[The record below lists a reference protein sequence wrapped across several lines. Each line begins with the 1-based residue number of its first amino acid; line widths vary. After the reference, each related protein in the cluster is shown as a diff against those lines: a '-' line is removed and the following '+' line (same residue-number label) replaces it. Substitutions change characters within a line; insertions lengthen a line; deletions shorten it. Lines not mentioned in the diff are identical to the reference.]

1 MRKYI
6 CVIAA
11 ISAFAIGSFA
21 QSPKY
26 KYEFTKFVESFPN
39 ATGKARDTVSV
50 AADGKGTIF
59 VLRRS
64 DPPVLVYNREGKL
77 LNSWGTGLFA
87 DDHNID
93 VDRFGFVWIG
103 DRNGQ
108 MVYKFT
114 VDGKQLISIGTKGV
128 KGDDTSKTSFN
139 RASDVYVAA
148 NGDIFVADGYENHRI
163 VQFDKD
169 GRFIK
174 IIGGIKGRR
183 PGQLDG
189 IHGVAMDS
197 KGRLIVLDHHGDDPR
212 ITVWDPK
219 TGNFIEDWGPLNLTM
234 GSGFTMDEK
243 TDTFYVSDT
252 NGHQLVTVKDGKVI
266 DRIGGLKAEGHQ
278 AVRDSGTGVLYL
290 ADTGAEGGMIWKVVI
305 SLQTAAARQPMSFFV
320 SSKGSGDGANLAGIA
335 GADYTCQTLAEA
347 VGSTKTW
354 HAYLSTRAGDNA
366 VTILHARER
375 IGTGP

>member
-6 CVIAA
+6 GVIVA
-11 ISAFAIGSFA
+11 ISGFVGGAFA

-26 KYEFTKFVESFPN
+26 KYEFTKFVESYPN

-50 AADGKGTIF
+50 AADGKGAIL

-64 DPPVLVYNREGKL
+64 DPPVLIYNREGKL
-77 LNSWGTGLFA
+77 LNSWGTGLFV

-114 VDGKQLISIGTKGV
+114 MDGKQLMSIGTKGV

-169 GRFIK
+169 GKFIK
-174 IIGGIKGRR
+174 IIGGIKGRS
-183 PGQLDG
+183 PGQL
-189 IHGVAMDS
+189 
-197 KGRLIVLDHHGDDPR
+197 
-212 ITVWDPK
+212 
-219 TGNFIEDWGPLNLTM
+219 
-234 GSGFTMDEK
+234 
-243 TDTFYVSDT
+243 
-252 NGHQLVTVKDGKVI
+252 
-266 DRIGGLKAEGHQ
+266 
-278 AVRDSGTGVLYL
+278 DSGTGVLYL

-305 SLQTAAARQPMSFFV
+305 
-320 SSKGSGDGANLAGIA
+320 
-335 GADYTCQTLAEA
+335 
-347 VGSTKTW
+347 TK
-354 HAYLSTRAGDNA
+354 
-366 VTILHARER
+366 
-375 IGTGP
+375 

>member
-1 MRKYI
+1 M
-6 CVIAA
+6 
-11 ISAFAIGSFA
+11 
-21 QSPKY
+21 
-26 KYEFTKFVESFPN
+26 
-39 ATGKARDTVSV
+39 
-50 AADGKGTIF
+50 
-59 VLRRS
+59 
-64 DPPVLVYNREGKL
+64 
-77 LNSWGTGLFA
+77 

-114 VDGKQLISIGTKGV
+114 IEGKLLMSIGTKGV
-128 KGDDTSKTSFN
+128 KGDDASKTSFN

-163 VQFDKD
+163 VHFDKD
-169 GRFIK
+169 GKFIR
-174 IIGGIKGRR
+174 IIGGVKGRG

-189 IHGVAMDS
+189 IHGVAIDS

-219 TGNFIEDWGPLNLTM
+219 TGKFLEDWGPLDLTM

-252 NGHQLVTVKDGKVI
+252 NGHQFITVKDGKVI

-278 AVRDSGTGVLYL
+278 AIRDSETGVLYL

-305 SLQTAAARQPMSFFV
+305 
-320 SSKGSGDGANLAGIA
+320 
-335 GADYTCQTLAEA
+335 
-347 VGSTKTW
+347 
-354 HAYLSTRAGDNA
+354 TR
-366 VTILHARER
+366 
-375 IGTGP
+375 

>member
-1 MRKYI
+1 MRKYLWAI
-6 CVIAA
+6 AVISSLVTGA
-11 ISAFAIGSFA
+11 SG

-26 KYEFTKFVESFPN
+26 QYEFTKFVESFPN
-39 ATGKARDTVSV
+39 ATGKPRDTVSV
-50 AADGKGTIF
+50 AADGKGTIL

-64 DPPVLVYNREGKL
+64 EPPVLVYNREGRL
-77 LNSWGTGLFA
+77 LNSWGTGLFV

-114 VDGKQLISIGTKGV
+114 IDGKLLMSIGTKGV

-169 GRFIK
+169 GKFIK
-174 IIGGIKGRR
+174 IIGGVKGRG

-189 IHGVAMDS
+189 VHGVAMDS

-212 ITVWDPK
+212 ITVWDSK
-219 TGNFIEDWGPLNLTM
+219 TGKFLEDRGPLNLTM

-252 NGHQLVTVKDGKVI
+252 NGHQLRTVKDGKVI
-266 DRIGGLKAEGHQ
+266 ERIGGLKAEGHQ
-278 AVRDSGTGVLYL
+278 AIRDSGTGVLYL

-305 SLQTAAARQPMSFFV
+305 
-320 SSKGSGDGANLAGIA
+320 
-335 GADYTCQTLAEA
+335 
-347 VGSTKTW
+347 
-354 HAYLSTRAGDNA
+354 TR
-366 VTILHARER
+366 
-375 IGTGP
+375 